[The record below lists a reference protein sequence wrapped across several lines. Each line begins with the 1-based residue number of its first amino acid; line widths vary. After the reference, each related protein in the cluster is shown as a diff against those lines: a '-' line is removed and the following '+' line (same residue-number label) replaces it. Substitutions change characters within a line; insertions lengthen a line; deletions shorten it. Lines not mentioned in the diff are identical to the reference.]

1 MDPRGIRDC
10 HEQALEGREALK
22 RREGDLSTLTARVRA
37 PVVAIAA
44 HDEGNFLL
52 GVGLN
57 ELLDIKFLMLIAY
70 LDSVNELGEY
80 YLPGVID
87 AQAANIALRF
97 AARRLLVAD
106 QDRVETNLPQDPR
119 KLFLRKGPVVDVV
132 VAWQSILIADDAGNL
147 IDKLRPPVIKDS
159 DDMHDDGF
167 GAATLIGD
175 AELNTG
181 QHL

>member
-87 AQAANIALRF
+87 AKLLISRFDSRPADFSWPIRTVLR
-97 AARRLLVAD
+97 
-106 QDRVETNLPQDPR
+106 PI
-119 KLFLRKGPVVDVV
+119 FLR
-132 VAWQSILIADDAGNL
+132 ILVNSSSEKAPL
-147 IDKLRPPVIKDS
+147 S
-159 DDMHDDGF
+159 
-167 GAATLIGD
+167 TSS
-175 AELNTG
+175 
-181 QHL
+181 